1 MKQVILAATAVLALG
16 TSAAVAQSSGSG
28 VRIKPG
34 QVCADN
40 KCVRFAP
47 DLKSAYVSGRRAI
60 SVERYSLRRNPVISV
75 AAFREIFALGLRQS
89 GRGVDR

>member
-1 MKQVILAATAVLALG
+1 MRQLILIAAAVLALG
-16 TSAAVAQSSGSG
+16 TSTAYAQSSGSG

-60 SVERYSLRRNPVISV
+60 SLERYRLQSNPVVSL
-75 AAFREIFALGLRQS
+75 AEFRDIFARGLRQP

>member
-1 MKQVILAATAVLALG
+1 MRQVILVAAAIVALG
-16 TSAAVAQSSGSG
+16 ASAAYAQSSGSG

-60 SVERYSLRRNPVISV
+60 SVERYRLRTNPVVSI
-75 AAFREIFALGLRQS
+75 AAFREIFALGLRQP